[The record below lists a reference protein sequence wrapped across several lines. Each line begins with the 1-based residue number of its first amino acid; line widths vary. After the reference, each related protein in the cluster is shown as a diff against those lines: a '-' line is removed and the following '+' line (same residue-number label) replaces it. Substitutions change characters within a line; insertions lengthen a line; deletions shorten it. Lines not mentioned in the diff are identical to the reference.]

1 MRQGSLPPAEK
12 TNGLAHYFNKIDHP
26 RQLETLGRIAVEI
39 LRENKPVSR
48 RIICLKLIGC
58 LEKAAS
64 EDDRLHYRGL
74 LTLLF
79 SQ

>member
-1 MRQGSLPPAEK
+1 MRQDGLPPSGK
-12 TNGLAHYFNKIDHP
+12 TSNLAHYFSQIDHP
-26 RQLETLGRIAVEI
+26 HQLETLGRIAVEI

-58 LEKAAS
+58 LETATN
-64 EDDRLHYRGL
+64 EDDASHYREL

-79 SQ
+79 RQ

>member
-1 MRQGSLPPAEK
+1 MRQDGLPPQEK
-12 TNGLAHYFNKIDHP
+12 PATWPIISARLITHINLKHLAGSQSKF
-26 RQLETLGRIAVEI
+26 

-58 LEKAAS
+58 LETATN
-64 EDDRLHYRGL
+64 EDDASHYREL

-79 SQ
+79 RQ